1 MPQMIFHESQWSTN
15 IMKNRYRQSV
25 VCLSAILISVLIG
38 CSSSPSPTVPSSRK
52 VPEISKTASDKSWII
67 APPLK
72 GDEYGDWYYLRAR
85 VTSHDILFYQLCLR
99 DRRDGDDG
107 WAFYEKAFDEQ
118 DREYPTVVLKRKV
131 NQKSVMKEL
140 LGVMLTRQD
149 LEKAK
154 RDGLIL
160 HIKGQFDSM
169 KVRIQA
175 PYARGFLSL
184 VDEYIEGAS

>member
-1 MPQMIFHESQWSTN
+1 MLFFWIL
-15 IMKNRYRQSV
+15 
-25 VCLSAILISVLIG
+25 LSIVLIFGG
-38 CSSSPSPTVPSSRK
+38 CSSQSSQAPSTREASDLSPTV
-52 VPEISKTASDKSWII
+52 SDKFWIL